1 MMDKNKGFLHCRG
14 KDIVDGDGN
23 RFQALGFGLGGTF
36 YPEGY
41 MWQVFGGPE
50 LPEKFCESPTYI
62 FNGIQEIVGY
72 EWAKKFWDRYLENWT
87 TEEDIK
93 TMAKW
98 GANHIRL
105 PLTYKT
111 LTDKDGSYLESG
123 FDDIER
129 SSPGAVNTAYMSS
142 WTYMQHPVDRIH
154 GIFATATAP
163 PGYGKNRTN
172 IGHGLLT
179 YGGR

>member
-1 MMDKNKGFLHCRG
+1 MGKEISSRPWVLDWEYILSRG
-14 KDIVDGDGN
+14 IYVAGV
-23 RFQALGFGLGGTF
+23 
-36 YPEGY
+36 
-41 MWQVFGGPE
+41 WGPE

-129 SSPGAVNTAYMSS
+129 VVS
-142 WTYMQHPVDRIH
+142 WCRKYGLYVVLDYMQHPGGRIH
-154 GIFATATAP
+154 GIFATVTAP
-163 PGYGKNRTN
+163 PGYG
-172 IGHGLLT
+172 
-179 YGGR
+179 